1 MRPDPTN
8 AHEPLKWIFPFC
20 LVPVRP
26 KDGLAYLDWMKWG
39 VLQYCIVRPGTTL
52 AAVILEQ
59 LDLYC
64 ESSWNWRWGHVYV
77 VTIASVSAAVAMYS
91 LIQLYTTIR
100 QDLKHCKPRLKLFT
114 VISLVFLT
122 FWQSTLLEG
131 ITSLDLVPDTEYL
144 TARDITLGFSA
155 LLQTFEM
162 MCLAFIHIQA
172 FSYGPYKQLAR
183 RPESRS
189 LHPDTRQTDLPV
201 SARRRVVNLVR
212 AFRFTRTTYRTHQ
225 ADERV
230 LERSFMRTGGY
241 KGLPQDDKRPKARA
255 RPSIPGLRY
264 SPFPT
269 PPYDEQEDVSPLR
282 ARADDVVRN
291 VDYVGP
297 SAEYVAS
304 NAGYVVPSAEYV
316 VPTVEYVGP
325 SVEYVVPN
333 AEYADLNVEYTPCP
347 DAEYA
352 PSPRPPPLAPAPPP
366 KGAYIP
372 ARGPAWSGDGVI
384 TPPRTPV
391 LMSPPGSS
399 YPPQLASVIPSH
411 TPTPDGPAPPVIS
424 TSRRIGSVYVGGTR
438 GSEFFTPRP
447 DPGPISPRSPVSPGS
462 ATTPVSLRTP
472 ISATSPR
479 SPAPFTPRSP
489 DPLMPRAKGSLRPDT
504 HISPSSARVLAQTSP
519 LFQQSFVDAQVP
531 LSPVSPRLVRVSE
544 EDPRLVR
551 VSEEDTGLLRV
562 SEEGT
567 RPLAF

>member
-91 LIQLYTTIR
+91 LIQLYTTIH
-100 QDLKHCKPRLKLFT
+100 QDLKHL
-114 VISLVFLT
+114 ISLVFLT

-131 ITSLDLVPDTEYL
+131 ISSLDLVPDTEYL

-162 MCLAFIHIQA
+162 MCLAFIHINA

-241 KGLPQDDKRPKARA
+241 KGLPQDDKRPKVRA

-282 ARADDVVRN
+282 ARADDVAPN
-291 VDYVGP
+291 GP

-304 NAGYVVPSAEYV
+304 NAEYVDPSAEYV
-316 VPTVEYVGP
+316 VPTLEHVGP
-325 SVEYVVPN
+325 SVEYVAPN
-333 AEYADLNVEYTPCP
+333 AEYADPNVEYTPCP

-366 KGAYIP
+366 KGAYVP
-372 ARGPAWSGDGVI
+372 ARGPAWSGDGYYPVAY
-384 TPPRTPV
+384 TRVRRPR
-391 LMSPPGSS
+391 
-399 YPPQLASVIPSH
+399 
-411 TPTPDGPAPPVIS
+411 S
-424 TSRRIGSVYVGGTR
+424 TSYLDLS
-438 GSEFFTPRP
+438 SNW
-447 DPGPISPRSPVSPGS
+447 VSICGWNERKRVFY
-462 ATTPVSLRTP
+462 A
-472 ISATSPR
+472 
-479 SPAPFTPRSP
+479 
-489 DPLMPRAKGSLRPDT
+489 
-504 HISPSSARVLAQTSP
+504 SS
-519 LFQQSFVDAQVP
+519 
-531 LSPVSPRLVRVSE
+531 
-544 EDPRLVR
+544 
-551 VSEEDTGLLRV
+551 
-562 SEEGT
+562 
-567 RPLAF
+567 